1 MKNTLTSTSHDT
13 AYKGFSKDLTCLG
26 FQYAEGETFT
36 HDGPVAVCD
45 SGFHAVELPLDV
57 LTYYP
62 LIDGNQYREV
72 ALRGVQ
78 RKEGDDSKVSASE
91 ITVGAALSLFGLI
104 KAHVGAIWRRA
115 GSDGT
120 SDAATTGGSAYA
132 VTTGY
137 SAHAVTNGHYANAVT
152 TGGSARAVTNGSS
165 AHAATTGDCAHA
177 VTTGRCANAA
187 TTGEYAHAVTT
198 GYYAHAAT
206 TGDCANAAT
215 TGRYAN
221 AVTTGDYANAV
232 TTGYCAHAA
241 TTGRYANAATTGE
254 YAHAVTTGYYA
265 HAVTTGDCANAA
277 TTGRYANAVT
287 TGDSTRV
294 RASVGDRDT
303 VAAVL
308 GQGAAKGV
316 IGSWLVLTERDS
328 NLGLLGVK
336 AVQVDGETVKADTY
350 YMLSDGEIEEADE

>member
-1 MKNTLTSTSHDT
+1 MSAPDDTKTT
-13 AYKGFSKDLTCLG
+13 AYKGFSKDLTCRG

-62 LIDGNQYREV
+62 LSDGNQYRVV

-78 RKEGDDSKVSASE
+78 REGDGDSKVAARE

-120 SDAATTGGSAYA
+120 SDA
-132 VTTGY
+132 
-137 SAHAVTNGHYANAVT
+137 
-152 TGGSARAVTNGSS
+152 
-165 AHAATTGDCAHA
+165 
-177 VTTGRCANAA
+177 VTTGR
-187 TTGEYAHAVTT
+187 Y
-198 GYYAHAAT
+198 
-206 TGDCANAAT
+206 ANAAT

-221 AVTTGDYANAV
+221 AVTAGDYANAV
-232 TTGYCAHAA
+232 TTGD
-241 TTGRYANAATTGE
+241 
-254 YAHAVTTGYYA
+254 YAHAVTTGYCA
-265 HAVTTGDCANAA
+265 HAVTTG
-277 TTGRYANAVT
+277 Y
-287 TGDSTRV
+287 STQV
-294 RASVGDRDT
+294 RASVGDRDA

-328 NLGLLGVK
+328 NRGLLGVK

-350 YMLSDGEIEEADE
+350 YMLSDGEIEEATE

>member
-1 MKNTLTSTSHDT
+1 MNIVERNAARLTERISERKPTMKNTLTSTSHDT

-62 LIDGNQYREV
+62 LSDGNQYREV
-72 ALRGVQ
+72 ALRGVR
-78 RKEGDDSKVSASE
+78 RKEGYDSKVAASE

-120 SDAATTGGSAYA
+120 SDAATTGGSA
-132 VTTGY
+132 
-137 SAHAVTNGHYANAVT
+137 
-152 TGGSARAVTNGSS
+152 RAVTNGSS

-187 TTGEYAHAVTT
+187 TTGDYAHAVTT

-206 TGDCANAAT
+206 TGGSAHAAT
-215 TGRYAN
+215 TWNYAH

-232 TTGYCAHAA
+232 TTGYYAHAA
-241 TTGRYANAATTGE
+241 TTGRYANAATTGGS
-254 YAHAVTTGYYA
+254 AHATTTGYCA
-265 HAVTTGDCANAA
+265 HAVTTGDCANAT

-287 TGDSTRV
+287 TGDSTQV
-294 RASVGDRDT
+294 RASVGDRDA

-308 GQGAAKGV
+308 GLGAAKGV

-328 NLGLLGVK
+328 NCGLLGVK

-350 YMLSDGEIEEADE
+350 YTLSGGEIVEATE

>member
-1 MKNTLTSTSHDT
+1 MTPINMTT

-62 LIDGNQYREV
+62 LSDGNQYREV
-72 ALRGVQ
+72 ALRGVR
-78 RKEGDDSKVSASE
+78 RKEGYDSKVAASE

-115 GSDGT
+115 GSDVT
-120 SDAATTGGSAYA
+120 SDAVTTGRYA
-132 VTTGY
+132 NTATTGY
-137 SAHAVTNGHYANAVT
+137 SAHAVT
-152 TGGSARAVTNGSS
+152 
-165 AHAATTGDCAHA
+165 TGD
-177 VTTGRCANAA
+177 
-187 TTGEYAHAVTT
+187 
-198 GYYAHAAT
+198 YAHAAT

-221 AVTTGDYANAV
+221 AVTTGD
-232 TTGYCAHAA
+232 
-241 TTGRYANAATTGE
+241 
-254 YAHAVTTGYYA
+254 
-265 HAVTTGDCANAA
+265 
-277 TTGRYANAVT
+277 
-287 TGDSTRV
+287 STQV

-328 NLGLLGVK
+328 NRGLLGVK

>member
-1 MKNTLTSTSHDT
+1 MTPINMTT

-62 LIDGNQYREV
+62 LSDGNQYREV

-78 RKEGDDSKVSASE
+78 RKEGDDSKVVASE
-91 ITVGAALSLFGLI
+91 ITVGAELSLFGLI

-120 SDAATTGGSAYA
+120 SDAVTTGNHAHAVTTANYAHAATTGGSANAATTGRYA
-132 VTTGY
+132 HAATTGY
-137 SAHAVTNGHYANAVT
+137 YAHAAT
-152 TGGSARAVTNGSS
+152 TGDYAHAATTGNHANSATTGDCAYAATTGDY
-165 AHAATTGDCAHA
+165 AHAATTGDCAYA
-177 VTTGRCANAA
+177 VTTGDHAHAMTTAN
-187 TTGEYAHAVTT
+187 YAHAVTT

-206 TGDCANAAT
+206 TGNHAHAASTGNSAHAAT
-215 TGRYAN
+215 TGNHAHSVTTGNYAN
-221 AVTTGDYANAV
+221 AV
-232 TTGYCAHAA
+232 
-241 TTGRYANAATTGE
+241 TTGRYANAATTG
-254 YAHAVTTGYYA
+254 YSAQ
-265 HAVTTGDCANAA
+265 
-277 TTGRYANAVT
+277 
-287 TGDSTRV
+287 V

-328 NLGLLGVK
+328 NRGLLGVK
-336 AVQVDGETVKADTY
+336 AVQVDGETVRADTY
-350 YMLSDGEIEEADE
+350 YTLSGGEIVEATE

>member
-62 LIDGNQYREV
+62 LSDGNQYREV
-72 ALRGVQ
+72 ALRGVR
-78 RKEGDDSKVSASE
+78 RKEGGDSKVAARE

-120 SDAATTGGSAYA
+120 SDAATTGNHAHA
-132 VTTGY
+132 VTTGNY
-137 SAHAVTNGHYANAVT
+137 AHAASTGNSANAATTGRYAHAATTGYYAHAVT
-152 TGGSARAVTNGSS
+152 TGDY
-165 AHAATTGDCAHA
+165 AHAATTGDS
-177 VTTGRCANAA
+177 ANAA
-187 TTGEYAHAVTT
+187 TTANSANAATT

-206 TGDCANAAT
+206 TGD
-215 TGRYAN
+215 
-221 AVTTGDYANAV
+221 
-232 TTGYCAHAA
+232 
-241 TTGRYANAATTGE
+241 

-265 HAVTTGDCANAA
+265 HAVTTGNEAHAVTTGNSAHAATTGDHSNTVTTGNYANAASTGRYANAA
-277 TTGRYANAVT
+277 TTG
-287 TGDSTRV
+287 DSAQV
-294 RASVGDRDT
+294 RASVGDRDA

-328 NLGLLGVK
+328 NRGLLGVK

-350 YMLSDGEIEEADE
+350 YMLSGGEIVEATE